1 MLRLYT
7 IGDRW
12 MKCLKH
18 WWNNTDIGKP
28 TYLGRSLS
36 HCHSL
41 QHTSHLDDRAGIK
54 PGPLMWEA
62 SDFHHFI
69 VPWFNTNI
77 HELNYKFVFVN
88 SVLSLCLTS
97 KQHNNT
103 TVVIIMDKL
112 TKCLLFSHAYSSVMW
127 LFSPLLP
134 WQ

>member
-1 MLRLYT
+1 MVVDEWNVWS
-7 IGDRW
+7 IGGIILTW
-12 MKCLKH
+12 ENQL
-18 WWNNTDIGKP
+18 
-28 TYLGRSLS
+28 YLGRSLS
-36 HCHSL
+36 HCCSL
-41 QHTSHLDDRAGIK
+41 HHTSHLDDRAGIK
-54 PGPLMWEA
+54 PGPLLWEA
-62 SDFHHFI
+62 SDFYPFI

-112 TKCLLFSHAYSSVMW
+112 TKWLLFSHAYSSAMW
-127 LFSPLLP
+127 LFSPLLL